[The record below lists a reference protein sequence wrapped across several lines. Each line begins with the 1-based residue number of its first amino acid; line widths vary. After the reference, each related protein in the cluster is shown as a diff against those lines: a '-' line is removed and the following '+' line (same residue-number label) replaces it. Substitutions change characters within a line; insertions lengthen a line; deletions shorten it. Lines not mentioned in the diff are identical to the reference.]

1 MTEQIVTE
9 WLSDFEALTPAELH
23 TYASTVHSNKDVISA
38 IYTVLEE
45 RHKFS
50 HLIEDV
56 CKTLYVFYRS
66 EEVDLQRFTLLFLP
80 TLIYVYLNAVAH
92 GEKKNCRAVE
102 ALLLGMYNA
111 QVVDDNGQA
120 KVLSF
125 RLPSLA
131 QASIYHEP
139 MSLAPASLTE
149 SALRRLEE
157 CNTKLVRWGP
167 LPQVERIVA
176 QNRLTVTTA
185 LLFIYNQQLS
195 LLPKIALEQLC
206 KVASKLVT
214 QGFNKPG
221 KRVSY
226 SNEVPRV
233 LPRIPVTPQLLLE
246 LLHSVYFAMFN
257 DYGYVAIQAVE
268 DLHQRAC
275 YQCYTDVLLVTNSIK
290 NCAQM
295 THSGQTSDAPM
306 GISMAISPAT
316 NTTTVSKS
324 MITNASFRTKKL
336 PDDIPIQVP
345 KDSDG
350 GLGSIT
356 EEREDGNIGN
366 FVVGITPEVATRRS
380 LPKMAVNFGK
390 KTKEKLTIK
399 TSISSNSSSNSNKN
413 ASGGGKPSSGSSLV
427 VNGSGDI
434 SEPEENCDI
443 SGTEMSSLSI
453 SDNGSTDMLT
463 PVNVKKNLQQISNS
477 NNAVIDLDVSR
488 SLQISTV

>member
-1 MTEQIVTE
+1 MTEQIITE
-9 WLSDFEALTPAELH
+9 WLSEFDAITPAELH
-23 TYASTVHSNKDVISA
+23 TFASTVHTNKDVITA
-38 IYTVLEE
+38 VYTVLEE

-50 HLIEDV
+50 HLTEDV
-56 CKTLYVFYRS
+56 CKRLYSCYRS
-66 EEVDLQRFTLLFLP
+66 KEVDLQRFTLLFLP

-92 GEKKNCRAVE
+92 GEKKNCRPIE

-111 QVVDDNGQA
+111 EVVDDNGQA
-120 KVLSF
+120 KVIAF

-167 LPQVERIVA
+167 LPQVEKIIG
-176 QNRLTVTTA
+176 QNRLTVMTA
-185 LLFIYNQQLS
+185 LLFAYNRQLS
-195 LLPKIALEQLC
+195 LLPKQAPLDQLC
-206 KVASKLVT
+206 KAASKLVT

-226 SNEVPRV
+226 SSDVPRV

-257 DYGYVAIQAVE
+257 DYSYVAIQAVE

-275 YQCYTDVLLVTNSIK
+275 YQCYTDVLLVTNAIK
-290 NCAQM
+290 NCCSHFMHA
-295 THSGQTSDAPM
+295 GQASDAPM

-345 KDSDG
+345 KEG
-350 GLGSIT
+350 EGLGSIS
-356 EEREDGNIGN
+356 EEKEDGGGGAG
-366 FVVGITPEVATRRS
+366 GIAPEVATRRS
-380 LPKMAVNFGK
+380 LPKMAVSFGK
-390 KTKEKLTIK
+390 KTKEKLTK
-399 TSISSNSSSNSNKN
+399 TTSSGSTK
-413 ASGGGKPSSGSSLV
+413 ASGGGGSIKGGGGGL
-427 VNGSGDI
+427 VNGSGDM
-434 SEPEENCDI
+434 SEPEENGDLTTEMTALTINENGTDI
-443 SGTEMSSLSI
+443 S
-453 SDNGSTDMLT
+453 T
-463 PVNVKKNLQQISNS
+463 PVNLRKGGPAQVSGANQS
-477 NNAVIDLDVSR
+477 IDIDVSR
-488 SLQISTV
+488 SLQVSSV